1 MIRGEKSDIRNL
13 HNGVCGAAGGQN
25 SAGFLNRQFN
35 RPNKK
40 KLLNEALL
48 S

>member
-1 MIRGEKSDIRNL
+1 MERKVTSVTAVM
-13 HNGVCGAAGGQN
+13 VCAAQQGGQN
-25 SAGFLNRQFN
+25 SAGSLNRQFN